1 MHQSIFGIN
10 NSSLWNLKSGLI
22 FSKARRIKDLANPL
36 LSLSFSEV
44 ESSRACMGKNMP
56 SNGFFGVSMS
66 HSVSRIGH
74 HLVCHVDSNI
84 ELFRKFHQF
93 AQNLSKNLLSFRKLT
108 SSCVIIPKHCHDG
121 IDNEK
126 RVGTLHHHGSCKVQK
141 SDQVFNSISPC
152 VSNVF
157 KRFLRVK
164 LVPFCYFGDSF
175 RPECSLSVDV
185 YHLSV
190 TSAFLSGELGS
201 DTKSVC

>member
-1 MHQSIFGIN
+1 
-10 NSSLWNLKSGLI
+10 
-22 FSKARRIKDLANPL
+22 
-36 LSLSFSEV
+36 
-44 ESSRACMGKNMP
+44 
-56 SNGFFGVSMS
+56 
-66 HSVSRIGH
+66 
-74 HLVCHVDSNI
+74 
-84 ELFRKFHQF
+84 
-93 AQNLSKNLLSFRKLT
+93 LLSFRKLT